1 MEDSRMVDLAT
12 LGPAHVDDVCELV
25 ISADLPGVDE
35 NDVEVTLS
43 GDTLTIRGEKKV
55 EHEEVTDEGRYRER
69 RVQVLSRSI
78 RLPFE
83 VKDEDMMLISTTAC
97 SPSACTSRRRPCPYR
112 RRRRCRRPC
121 AGLRSRELRSR
132 ELAKVRS
139 RAAEEVKTPPHYDRH
154 RR

>member
-1 MEDSRMVDLAT
+1 MEDSGMVDLAT

-83 VKDEDMMLISTTAC
+83 VKDGDIDADFDDGVLTVCVHKPPEAMSVQKPPEVQETV
-97 SPSACTSRRRPCPYR
+97 RRI
-112 RRRRCRRPC
+112 
-121 AGLRSRELRSR
+121 
-132 ELAKVRS
+132 
-139 RAAEEVKTPPHYDRH
+139 EVKRTQVNGTREGEVEGG
-154 RR
+154 